1 MKHIHSEGD
10 LVADRYKIC
19 SYISEGG
26 MQQVYKAW
34 DHNIERHVALKTPK
48 NDSALKRFQQSAIL
62 SARVIHPNVART
74 LDYFEFDDREYLIE
88 ELVIGDDLNN
98 IFISNFNYLDPC
110 LVAHIGHLLAKA
122 TGASHRVGI
131 IHRDLKP
138 SNIMIIG
145 EENFY
150 DIKVTDF
157 GIAKMIDS
165 ELALFSD
172 ADGEVESSIAGSST
186 LVGAVPYMAPEIVLD
201 ESVASTSSDIWAIGA
216 ILYHL
221 LSGKTPFTAQFS
233 KIVISYSQKK
243 SPPDILIASSMM
255 HMKGLANQLI
265 EIISSCLNYNVDK
278 RPSAEELIIKF
289 QSLCYPTKERLTGEV
304 CYRKGDKGWGFI
316 KNNTLV
322 DDVFFHTEEV
332 YGDIPTTGD
341 KVQFSH
347 YPGKP
352 RSRAFPII
360 KIK

>member
-10 LVADRYKIC
+10 LIANRYFIKG
-19 SYISEGG
+19 YISEGG

-34 DHNIERHVALKTPK
+34 DHNIERYVALKTPK

-74 LDYFEFDDREYLIE
+74 LDYFEFNEREYLIE

-98 IFISNFNYLDPC
+98 IFISMFNYLDPC
-110 LVAHIGHLLAKA
+110 LVAHVGHLLAKA

-138 SNIMIIG
+138 SNIMVIG
-145 EENFY
+145 KENFS

-157 GIAKMIDS
+157 GIAKMVDD
-165 ELALFSD
+165 ELALFNDSE
-172 ADGEVESSIAGSST
+172 GEAEDSIASSST
-186 LVGAVPYMAPEIVLD
+186 LVGAIPYMAPEIVLN
-201 ESVASTSSDIWAIGA
+201 ESAANTSSDIWAIGA

-221 LSGKTPFTAQFS
+221 LSGRTPFTSQFS

-243 SPPDILIASSMM
+243 SPPEIALTGTMM
-255 HMKGLANQLI
+255 HLNGLAEQLI
-265 EIISSCLNYNVDK
+265 DIISKCLDYDPSK
-278 RPSAEELIIKF
+278 RPSALELISEF
-289 QSLCYPTKERLTGEV
+289 EDMCYPTKERLTGEV
-304 CYRKGDKGWGFI
+304 CYRKGSRGWGFI
-316 KNNTLV
+316 KNNTLENH
-322 DDVFFHTEEV
+322 VFFHTDEV
-332 YGDIPTTGD
+332 YGDIPATGD

-347 YPGKP
+347 YAGKP
-352 RSRAFPII
+352 RTRAFPII

>member
-1 MKHIHSEGD
+1 MKHIHSEND
-10 LVADRYKIC
+10 IVADRYKIC
-19 SYISEGG
+19 SYIAEGG

-34 DHNIERHVALKTPK
+34 DENIERFVALKTPK

-74 LDYFEFDDREYLIE
+74 LDYFEFEDREYLIE

-110 LVAHIGHLLAKA
+110 LVAHIGHLLSKA
-122 TGASHRVGI
+122 AGASHRVGI

-145 EENFY
+145 KENFC

-172 ADGEVESSIAGSST
+172 SEGEVESSIAGSST
-186 LVGAVPYMAPEIVLD
+186 LVGAIPYMAPEIVLD
-201 ESVASTSSDIWAIGA
+201 ESAASKASDIWAIGA

-221 LSGKTPFTAQFS
+221 LSGKAPFTTQFS
-233 KIVISYSQKK
+233 KIVISYSKK
-243 SPPDILIASSMM
+243 ESPPEISIASSMM
-255 HMKGLANQLI
+255 HMRGLASQLI
-265 EIISSCLNYNVDK
+265 DIILSCLDYNVDN
-278 RPSAEELIIKF
+278 RPSSEDLIQKF
-289 QSLCYPTKERLTGEV
+289 QSLCYPTKERVIGEV
-304 CYRKGDKGWGFI
+304 CYRKGGNGWGFI
-316 KNNTLV
+316 RQNNFE
-322 DDVFFHTEEV
+322 DDVFFHTDEV
-332 YGDIPTTGD
+332 YGDIPSTGD
-341 KVQFSH
+341 NVQFSQ
-347 YPGKP
+347 YPGSPKA
-352 RSRAFPII
+352 RAFPII